1 MKKKKITMIILLIL
15 VIGCIVFAIIKVND
29 KSSEIANQKEEK
41 QKAESSIKAEDILEI
56 TDNYFIEQTNDIYI
70 NTADYIGKTVK
81 FEGLVYSYKDTDGN
95 TYYAVVRNTP
105 GCCGND
111 GLAGI
116 DIRYD
121 KEYPEVN
128 TWVEVEGVIEEETVD
143 KTKIPAVKVSSMKEK
158 EEGKT
163 FVTN

>member
-1 MKKKKITMIILLIL
+1 MKKFIMVILLIL
-15 VIGCIVFAIIKVND
+15 VIGGIVFAIIKVND
-29 KSSEIANQKEEK
+29 KSSEIASKQEEK
-41 QKAESSIKAEDILEI
+41 QEAESTTKVGKIIEI

-70 NTADYIGKTVK
+70 NTEDYIGKTVK
-81 FEGLVYSYKDTDGN
+81 IEGLVYSYNDTNGN
-95 TYYAVVRNTP
+95 IYYAVVRNTP

-158 EEGKT
+158 EEGTT

>member
-1 MKKKKITMIILLIL
+1 M
-15 VIGCIVFAIIKVND
+15 
-29 KSSEIANQKEEK
+29 
-41 QKAESSIKAEDILEI
+41 
-56 TDNYFIEQTNDIYI
+56 
-70 NTADYIGKTVK
+70 
-81 FEGLVYSYKDTDGN
+81 
-95 TYYAVVRNTP
+95 
-105 GCCGND
+105 
-111 GLAGI
+111 AGI

-128 TWVEVEGVIEEETVD
+128 TWVEVQGVIEEETVD